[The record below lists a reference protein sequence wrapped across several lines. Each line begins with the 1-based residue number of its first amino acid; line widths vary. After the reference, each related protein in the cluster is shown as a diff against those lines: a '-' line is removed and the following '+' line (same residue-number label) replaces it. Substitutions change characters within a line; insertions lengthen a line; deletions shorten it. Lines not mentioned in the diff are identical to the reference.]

1 MHETEKWVIDEI
13 ERMHSEINRMIR
25 ELVSPEQ
32 WSAMQQYKWFRPP
45 TDVYE
50 TGAHAVVRVEI
61 AGVKTSDLEI
71 SFANRVLTVVGR
83 RCDPGKK
90 LAYQQMEIRY
100 GDFRTDVLI
109 PWPVNEDEI
118 EATYEDGFLVILLPK
133 KKVAHKVA
141 ISAGVEEA

>member
-1 MHETEKWVIDEI
+1 MHESEKWVIDEI

-25 ELVSPEQ
+25 EIVSPEQ
-32 WSAMQQYKWFRPP
+32 WAAMQQYKGFRPP

-50 TGAHAVVRVEI
+50 TGAHAAVRVEI
-61 AGVKTSDLEI
+61 AGVKTSDLGI
-71 SFANRVLTVVGR
+71 SSANRVLTVMGR
-83 RCDPGKK
+83 RRDPAEK

-118 EATYEDGFLVILLPK
+118 EATYEDGFLIILLPK
-133 KKVAHKVA
+133 KNEAHKVP
-141 ISAGVEEA
+141 ISAEMEEA

>member
-1 MHETEKWVIDEI
+1 MHESEKWIIDEI

-25 ELVSPEQ
+25 EIVSPEQ
-32 WSAMQQYKWFRPP
+32 WTAMQQHKGFRPL

-50 TGAHAVVRVEI
+50 TDAHAVVRVEI

-71 SFANRVLTVVGR
+71 SFANRVLTVVGQR
-83 RCDPGKK
+83 RETGEK

-109 PWPVNEDEI
+109 PWLVDEEEI

-133 KKVAHKVA
+133 KKRAHKVP
-141 ISAGVEEA
+141 ISAEVEEA